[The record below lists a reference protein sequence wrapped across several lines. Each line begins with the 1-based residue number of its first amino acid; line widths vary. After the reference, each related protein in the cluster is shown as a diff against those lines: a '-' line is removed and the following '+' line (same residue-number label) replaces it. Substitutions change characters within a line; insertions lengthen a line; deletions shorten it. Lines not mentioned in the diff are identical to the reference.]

1 MAIRII
7 GLPPAPRACN
17 LEDGELTMKTII
29 LGALLG
35 AVLAT
40 TAYAAPVVRD
50 LARTGSTITVNGFA
64 DGL

>member
-1 MAIRII
+1 
-7 GLPPAPRACN
+7 
-17 LEDGELTMKTII
+17 MKTII

-40 TAYAAPVVRD
+40 STSAAPVLRD
-50 LARTGSTITVNGFA
+50 LARTGATITVNGFA